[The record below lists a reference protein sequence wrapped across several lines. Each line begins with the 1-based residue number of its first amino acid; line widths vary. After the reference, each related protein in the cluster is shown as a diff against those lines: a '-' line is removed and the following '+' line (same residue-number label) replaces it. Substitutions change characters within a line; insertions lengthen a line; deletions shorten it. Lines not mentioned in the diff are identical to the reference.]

1 MRIEYAL
8 KEAVNMAKQRVNITL
23 DADTKE
29 RLEQYA
35 FENHLGSI
43 SAAITDLA
51 WKAKVKNSQV
61 RGQTMLPVDG
71 GKK

>member
-1 MRIEYAL
+1 
-8 KEAVNMAKQRVNITL
+8 MAKVRVNITL

-35 FENHLGSI
+35 WENHLGSI

-51 WKAKVKNSQV
+51 WRAKVKNTQL
-61 RGQTMLPVDG
+61 RGQQTLPQKV
-71 GKK
+71 

>member
-1 MRIEYAL
+1 
-8 KEAVNMAKQRVNITL
+8 MAKQRVNITL

-51 WKAKVKNSQV
+51 WKAKVKNQQV
-61 RGQTMLPVDG
+61 RGQTSLLDTQQ
-71 GKK
+71 KKG